1 MTIIHGYNV
10 PANSQGVVFSLNGNA
25 RRNRRQSFGQ
35 WEAEIRQDSRYV
47 CVSSS
52 AINLTEQLV
61 AVIGAAHDVAQAFLD
76 IVAVEE
82 RAAMLLVEPHNNIV
96 WRTGPHGLKIQLTES
111 ITFTFEMVVTAQV
124 VNAQG
129 QVLPDPPYMPPQH
142 HFAYRY
148 YRYSQAAENVVDCY
162 RNMFLALECLLDHVA
177 PKSNGERETDWVR
190 RALTTAVTH
199 RGVSLS
205 TFAKAGSSDHVGD
218 FLDAH
223 YSAIRCAVFH
233 SKASAGHALRPGS
246 LADQDRIFN
255 QLLAVQAIV
264 ESLLKTE
271 FSVTLAA
278 SGMTYG
284 GFSSIL
290 EQVASRI
297 CLLISVVECPTVEE
311 IKAQTVDEA
320 CNSVGRVRFAGRR
333 ANSPDEW
340 LLLSEIKPQALPFS
354 KVGCLRFLA
363 GPTADVFQTLIG
375 TKLNSTSMYT
385 DIVMGDATK
394 LVVLVRCILRN
405 RQSLR
410 TAFTY

>member
-1 MTIIHGYNV
+1 MAIIHGYNV
-10 PANSQGVVFSLNGNA
+10 PPNSQGVVFSLNGNA
-25 RRNRRQSFGQ
+25 RRNRRQTFGQ
-35 WEAEIRQDSRYV
+35 WEAEIRQDSRHV

-52 AINLTEQLV
+52 AINLKEQLL
-61 AVIGAAHDVAQAFLD
+61 AVIDAAHDVAQTFLD

-96 WRTGPHGLKIQLTES
+96 WRTGPYGLKIQLTES
-111 ITFTFEMVVTAQV
+111 ITFTFDMVVTAQV
-124 VNAQG
+124 ANAQG

-177 PKSNGERETDWVR
+177 PKSIGERETDWVR

-205 TFAKAGSSDHVGD
+205 AFAKANSNSPVDD

-278 SGMTYG
+278 SGMTYS
-284 GFSSIL
+284 GFSGIL
-290 EQVASRI
+290 EQVASRVG
-297 CLLISVVECPTVEE
+297 LLISVAECPTVEE

-320 CNSVGRVRFAGRR
+320 SNSIAPVKFAGRR
-333 ANSPDEW
+333 ANLPDEW
-340 LLLSEIKPQALPFS
+340 LLMSEIKPKDLPFS
-354 KVGCLRFLA
+354 KIGCLRFLV
-363 GPTADVFQTLIG
+363 GPTDDVLQTLIG
-375 TKLNSTSMYT
+375 AKLNTASLYT
-385 DIVMGDATK
+385 DMVVGDATK

-405 RQSLR
+405 RQSPK